1 MISNIL
7 KKIVIFLILL
17 SISTFN
23 SNSAEKFN
31 FDITEIEISDNG
43 NKIKGLKRGTINSDD
58 NLIIKANEFDYDKT
72 SNILK
77 LKGNVIINDIT
88 KNYTI
93 FAEEVNYN
101 KNNEIIKTEKN
112 SKLIQGKQ
120 GNISANKFE
129 FRRIDDL
136 LIAKDNVKVV
146 NNIQKYEIL
155 ADEINYFRNIEKI
168 ISKGKTEINF
178 QSKFIFNSQDINF
191 LIRDGLLNSNKKTKI
206 QDSNFQ
212 VYFVDKFKYNIKDKI
227 LNGKNILII
236 NNYNLPKSDQL
247 FFADAIIDIENKT
260 FNARDIELKLH
271 KNIFDNSENDPRL
284 KGVSS
289 VGKPNYTEIN
299 KGIFTSCKERD
310 GCPPWSIQAEK
321 IKHNKTKKQLIYD
334 NAVLKVYDFPILYF
348 PKFFH
353 PDPTVKRQSGFLQ
366 PKINNSNILGNSF
379 SIPYYHVISNN
390 KDFTFSPT
398 IFEDSLFMFQNEYR
412 QVNKNSNLITNF
424 GIVDGYKSSIQNKK
438 NSIFHIFT
446 KFELDLNFD
455 KFNSSNLIASFEKV
469 SNDTFLK
476 VFDSNIQADKI
487 KPQNSDVL
495 NNEVKLTLDHTNYF
509 FDAGIQVYEDLR
521 KKSSDRYQY
530 ILPYYNFNKTISS
543 NYFGGSVELSSN
555 GNNDLN
561 NTNEIKSKIINNVVY
576 SSPDFITSLGLKN
589 DFEINLKNLNSLGKN
604 NNEYKSSPQIELMSM
619 INFNSALPMIKENNY
634 HKNYLT
640 PKISL
645 KFNPHDMKNYSTSDR
660 KIGTENIF
668 NNDRLG
674 LEDTLE
680 TGKSLTFGVDYKRE
694 KIDDINK
701 FFEMKLA
708 TVVRDKEENFIPSNS
723 TLNKKNSNL
732 FGSISNNFSEHLSI
746 DYEFAIDNNFE
757 IFEYNN
763 FNTNIRFDKFETSL
777 NLIEE
782 NGVMG
787 DSNVFENT
795 SKFTIDENN
804 YVSFKTRRNRRID
817 LTEYYDLV
825 YEYKNDCLTAG
836 IKYKKT
842 YYEDRDLKPS
852 ENVFFTITLYPLTT
866 FEQKIDQ
873 Q

>member
-1 MISNIL
+1 MINNIV
-7 KKIVIFLILL
+7 KKIVIILIFY
-17 SISTFN
+17 SVTIFN
-23 SNSAEKFN
+23 SNSEENFN
-31 FDITEIEISDNG
+31 FDITEIEVSENG
-43 NKIKGLKRGTINSDD
+43 NRIKGLKRGTITSDND
-58 NLIIKANEFDYDKT
+58 LIIKANEFDYDKT
-72 SNILK
+72 LNIIK
-77 LKGNVIINDIT
+77 LSGNVIINDIK
-88 KNYTI
+88 KNYII
-93 FAEEVNYN
+93 FADKVNYN
-101 KNNEIIKTEKN
+101 KNIEVIKTQNN
-112 SKLIQGKQ
+112 SKLNLGED
-120 GNISANKFE
+120 GSISANEFE
-129 FRRIDDL
+129 LQRDNNL
-136 LIAKDNVKVV
+136 LIAKDNVEVINKVKEYQ
-146 NNIQKYEIL
+146 IIAE
-155 ADEINYFRNIEKI
+155 EINYFRNIEKI
-168 ISKGKTEINF
+168 TSKGKTEITF
-178 QSKFIFNSQDINF
+178 QSKIIFNSQDIDF
-191 LIRDGLLNSNKKTKI
+191 SIKDGLLNSNKKTKI
-206 QDSNFQ
+206 QDSDFQ
-212 VYFVDKFKYNIKDKI
+212 VYYLDKFKYNVKNKV
-227 LNGKNILII
+227 LNGKNILVIS
-236 NNYNLPKSDQL
+236 NYNLPKSDQL
-247 FFADAIIDIENKT
+247 FFADAIIDIENKK

-271 KNIFDNSENDPRL
+271 KDIFNKSENDPRL

-299 KGIFTSCKERD
+299 KGIFTSCKERE

-334 NAVLKVYDFPILYF
+334 NAVLKIYDFPILYF

-366 PKINNSNILGNSF
+366 PRINNSNILGNSF
-379 SIPYYHVISNN
+379 SIPYYHVISND

-412 QVNKNSNLITNF
+412 QVSKNSKFITNF

-446 KFELDLNFD
+446 KFDLDLDLD
-455 KFNSSNLIASFEKV
+455 KFISSNLIATFQKV

-487 KPQNSDVL
+487 KPQNFDIL
-495 NNEVKLTLDHTNYF
+495 NSEIKLTLDHENYL
-509 FDAGIQVYEDLR
+509 FDAGMQVYEDLR

-530 ILPYYNFNKTISS
+530 ILPYYNFNKTLS
-543 NYFGGSVELSSN
+543 NNFFGGTVDLSSN

-561 NTNEIKSKIINNVVY
+561 NTNELKSKVINNLVY
-576 SSPDFITSLGLKN
+576 NSPDFITRSGLRN
-589 DFEINLKNLNSLGKN
+589 DFNINFKNLNSLGKN
-604 NNEYKSSPQIELMSM
+604 NSEYKSSPQIELMSM
-619 INFNSALPMIKENNY
+619 INFNSTLPMTKKDLNY
-634 HKNYLT
+634 KNYLT

-645 KFNPHDMKNYSTSDR
+645 KINPHDMKNYSTSDR
-660 KIGTENIF
+660 KISTENIF
-668 NNDRLG
+668 NNNRLG

-680 TGKSLTFGVDYKRE
+680 SGKSLTIGIDYKRE
-694 KIDDINK
+694 KIKDINK

-708 TVVRDKEENFIPSNS
+708 TVVRDKEETFIPTNS
-723 TLNKKNSNL
+723 TINKKNSNL
-732 FGSISNNFSEHLSI
+732 FGSISNNFSEHLNI

-763 FNTNIRFDKFETSL
+763 FSTTVKFNDFETKF

-782 NGVMG
+782 NGAMG

-795 SKFTIDENN
+795 STFTIDENN

-825 YEYKNDCLTAG
+825 YEYRNDCLTAG

-873 Q
+873 